1 MLIIMCVFK
10 YSRLVHMTMC
20 FRWSTLTILFITV
33 NICYAERGFSSTCP
47 LCPRSQIW
55 EDLLETLKNR
65 FKHNIILKM

>member
-1 MLIIMCVFK
+1 M
-10 YSRLVHMTMC
+10 
-20 FRWSTLTILFITV
+20 LFITV